1 MESVGTLGI
10 SVTFKLIRVPCVHL
24 KVCVWLWT
32 LWGSS
37 EHYFSCGLV
46 SVDSCKPRNQPMKTP
61 TMVLGLYCKSISGQ
75 VLTTSNQPTHCFKQQ
90 PGNSSA
96 AAGAS
101 LSYQL
106 ATGNSAAF
114 LADISVASLRN
125 GVCSAWASCTD
136 SSSCGFGGALWPMR
150 AALLSSSVGV
160 CAGLL
165 WPPQPGLEG
174 LSWDGAGCCTRGP
187 FSWWSILGRRGSP
200 EGMEPRG

>member
-1 MESVGTLGI
+1 M
-10 SVTFKLIRVPCVHL
+10 HL
-24 KVCVWLWT
+24 KVCVWLRT

-106 ATGNSAAF
+106 ATGNCCFLGRYFSSIPPKWCLLCLGKLHRQFLLWFWRSIVANESCPAF
-114 LADISVASLRN
+114 LFCWGLCWAVVAT
-125 GVCSAWASCTD
+125 SARS
-136 SSSCGFGGALWPMR
+136 GG
-150 AALLSSSVGV
+150 S
-160 CAGLL
+160 
-165 WPPQPGLEG
+165 Q
-174 LSWDGAGCCTRGP
+174 
-187 FSWWSILGRRGSP
+187 LGRCWLLHSGSLLLVVYP
-200 EGMEPRG
+200 GKERPS